1 MSIATPARKSQ
12 TISQEIGES
21 QKLLFKI
28 YSNDYLVSPR
38 TAPQVAETKN
48 KISIE
53 GN

>member
-28 YSNDYLVSPR
+28 YYTTTWFRRERLLRSLK
-38 TAPQVAETKN
+38 Q
-48 KISIE
+48 KIK
-53 GN
+53 